1 LSFFSSLSSV
11 VGFAINGSSAASA
24 AKQKMDE
31 GGTVR
36 EIITVFAEK
45 TDNEIDDRAVEEIC
59 EGVEQVMEVTRIAA
73 VYGLRVAARADEY
86 LPRATGALRQAA
98 DLVEIQGPQL
108 AGFARSF
115 SQRASHL
122 ADILESQGGPS
133 AYSDDPI
140 RE

>member
-1 LSFFSSLSSV
+1 MSLFSTLSSV

-24 AKQKMDE
+24 AKEKMDE

-59 EGVEQVMEVTRIAA
+59 EGVEQIMEVTRIAA

-86 LPRATGALRQAA
+86 LPSATGALRQAA

-108 AGFARSF
+108 AGLARSF
-115 SQRASHL
+115 SQRASRL

-133 AYSDDPI
+133 AYSDDPTG
-140 RE
+140 E